1 MRRTGTHPDLPEGVI
16 SMMSI
21 LYSKRS
27 WNNFG
32 SVWGLLECMAEY
44 AEVSWMECDGI
55 GADHL
60 VPVGN
65 DRFIH
70 VGYTVEF
77 L

>member
-1 MRRTGTHPDLPEGVI
+1 M
-16 SMMSI
+16 
-21 LYSKRS
+21 
-27 WNNFG
+27 
-32 SVWGLLECMAEY
+32 GLLECMAEY

-55 GADHL
+55 GADRL